1 MSDEITTLKSKTC
14 FAHVPKFYDGI
25 LEMMRIQQ
33 ANDAVVKPLI
43 DSILRFFRNSY
54 FETMDVDS
62 IVQYESFL
70 NIEAS
75 GTLEQRRAAI
85 IDMLNDHVVLNDDAI
100 LQIIHAL
107 EGAGLVTYDV
117 DSHECTLNV
126 HFPANSEH
134 DDIDVL
140 NTVIEALKPIIPL
153 NLLLF
158 KSVNATAEQTPVM
171 NHVVHASMQTDLGTL
186 EYEEPPVFMMAVS
199 EDETAQTEEYKGT
212 MVEEFEPCRV
222 SKQCEF
228 IELNDMLMEAYIDN
242 EEV

>member
-1 MSDEITTLKSKTC
+1 MSDEITKLTSKTC
-14 FAHVPKFYDGI
+14 FAHVPKFYDGV
-25 LEMMRIQQ
+25 LEMTRIQQ
-33 ANDAVVKPLI
+33 ANDAIVKPLI
-43 DSILRFFRNSY
+43 SAIMRFFRNSY

-62 IVQYESFL
+62 IVEYESFL

-126 HFPANSEH
+126 HFPENSEY

-158 KSVNATAEQTPVM
+158 KSVNATAEQTLVA
-171 NHVVHASMQTDLGTL
+171 NHVIYASMQTDLGTL

-199 EDETAQTEEYKGT
+199 EDETAETEEYKGV
-212 MVEEFEPCRV
+212 MIEEFEPCRT
-222 SKQCEF
+222 SKDCQF
-228 IELNDMLMEAYIDN
+228 IELNDLIMETFADN